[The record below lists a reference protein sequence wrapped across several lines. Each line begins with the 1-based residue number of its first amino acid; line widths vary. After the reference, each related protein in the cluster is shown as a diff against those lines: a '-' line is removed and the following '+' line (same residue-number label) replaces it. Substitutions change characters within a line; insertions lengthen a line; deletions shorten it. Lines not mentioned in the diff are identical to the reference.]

1 MPGIPKSRGCQIC
14 KQRKI
19 KVCDETWPSCEQ
31 CKQRRLECPGPT
43 QLVKF
48 INNASHSENP
58 DEPRAEFSVID
69 PMRTPCSSPSPS
81 LRLRKVYYSKVG
93 DDSAEYG
100 LLLQVGLPR
109 SNPTTLADRISV
121 RLVASMDHGSE
132 GLISVHMSYLPE
144 LPRRLGS
151 SACLRDSVDLF
162 CAAWSDSR
170 RHRKRR
176 ELMEMPQYGKLLRSL
191 RRALVASQA
200 CSVETLAA
208 MTLLERTS
216 KLFDGGRYADLHL
229 KGIREALIRR
239 GLPKLEDPLEIAVTN
254 EIHGLLLRDPT
265 RSGEN
270 DFIRTSPWKEAFDQ
284 CAEEQSSTSDVR
296 PFLVNDMLLLHKY
309 IRSLAPLY
317 HDFGRIYSDPFSQG
331 MTRLAV
337 SIRQRLQDMK
347 DSTLRMQ
354 EDSLEADA
362 GGDKVTKEPYGKNL
376 MMGKK
381 SYFKSVLLAA
391 LYQRMLMCHLV
402 PLRMV
407 YEMSVVYGTPDPE
420 IFNEFREVSIGI
432 WNAIPQLRAL
442 EAIVAIYTIHPA
454 CLGYEDAI
462 KDERH
467 DDYESAWDMDSSLC
481 RFPEDREAL
490 NLAIAERSKPTIGRV
505 V

>member
-1 MPGIPKSRGCQIC
+1 MPGIPKSRGCQTC

-19 KVCDETWPSCEQ
+19 KVCDETWPCCEQ

-48 INNASHSENP
+48 INNASRSKDP
-58 DEPRAEFSVID
+58 DSPQSDFSALET
-69 PMRTPCSSPSPS
+69 RSTPSSSPSPS
-81 LRLRKVYYSKVG
+81 LKLRKVYYSKVG
-93 DDSAEYG
+93 DDAAEYG

-121 RLVASMDHGSE
+121 RLVASMEHGSE

-144 LPRRLGS
+144 LPKRLS
-151 SACLRDSVDLF
+151 ASACLRDSVDLF

-170 RHRKRR
+170 RHRQRK

-200 CSVETLAA
+200 CSIETLAA

-239 GLPKLEDPLEIAVTN
+239 GLPKSEDSLEIAVTN

-270 DFIRTSPWKEAFDQ
+270 DFIRISPWKEAFDR
-284 CAEEQSSTSDVR
+284 CADEQSSTSDVR
-296 PFLVNDMLLLHKY
+296 PFLINDMLLLYKY
-309 IRSLAPLY
+309 IRKLAPLY
-317 HDFGRIYSDPFSQG
+317 HDLGRIYADPFSQG

-337 SIRQRLQDMK
+337 SIRQKLQDMK
-347 DSTLRMQ
+347 DSTLRIH
-354 EDSLEADA
+354 EDSQEADF
-362 GGDKVTKEPYGKNL
+362 GGDKVTKEVVGKGL
-376 MMGKK
+376 ILGKK
-381 SYFKSVLLAA
+381 SYFKCVLLAA
-391 LYQRMLMCHLV
+391 IYQRMLMCHLV

-420 IFNEFREVSIGI
+420 IFDEFREVSIGI

-442 EAIVAIYTIHPA
+442 EAIVAVYMIHPA

-462 KDERH
+462 KNERH
-467 DDYESAWDMDSSLC
+467 HDYESAWDIDSSIC

-490 NLAIAERSKPTIGRV
+490 NLAIAERSKPTMGRV